1 MFDVF
6 FFWLRSYKT
15 TQYSSVAHVEVKAY
29 FQSTKSSGLLMS
41 MTRRIV
47 HPFRQHSIPHYHPL
61 DNDWTHDVHFR
72 AQQAALS
79 REFSRFTMDNADEG
93 QVTRRREQPDYTKK
107 NFKRATEDLHS
118 CLQEA
123 LEFFPRFETEFNHET
138 KEIKRYS
145 DEKLLNIIW
154 EKKVQR
160 FENGPRDTTA
170 SKPASKPNS
179 PQQPHGG
186 QRQQEE
192 SSNSTISEPSI
203 TTFQQKIRT
212 TVQAVLE
219 CRYPEP
225 IEDDNGLQIHI
236 EEIRDY
242 EERMR
247 KTACRLYSTLGSI
260 AYNVQ
265 AFRRVIRDMTTML
278 QDLKLYPLKLWK
290 AEEDEPEFSDGG
302 WVSS

>member
-1 MFDVF
+1 
-6 FFWLRSYKT
+6 
-15 TQYSSVAHVEVKAY
+15 
-29 FQSTKSSGLLMS
+29 
-41 MTRRIV
+41 
-47 HPFRQHSIPHYHPL
+47 
-61 DNDWTHDVHFR
+61 
-72 AQQAALS
+72 
-79 REFSRFTMDNADEG
+79 MDNADEG
-93 QVTRRREQPDYTKK
+93 QVTRGRGQPDYTRKD
-107 NFKRATEDLHS
+107 FKRATEDLHS

-123 LEFFPRFETEFNHET
+123 LEFFPRLDTEFNHET
-138 KEIKRYS
+138 KKIKRYS

-160 FENGPRDTTA
+160 FENGPRDTTV
-170 SKPASKPNS
+170 SKPASKPN
-179 PQQPHGG
+179 PNQQSYGE

-192 SSNSTISEPSI
+192 SSNSTVSEPSI
-203 TTFQQKIRT
+203 TMFQQKIRT

-225 IEDDNGLQIHI
+225 IEEDDKGLQIHI

-278 QDLKLYPLKLWK
+278 QDLKLYPLLLWK
-290 AEEDEPEFSDGG
+290 AEEDEPEYSDGG
-302 WVSS
+302 YSDLATL